1 MQSKTAEQLAK
12 EKEEEEKRKKL
23 LQLRSENKKSQ
34 RFQFKRLLLKRYY
47 LIPIKPNHMFPLGL
61 LWFFTIYTVDFI
73 SDPNA
78 CTKGKISI
86 L

>member
-47 LIPIKPNHMFPLGL
+47 LTPIKPNHMFPLGL
-61 LWFFTIYTVDFI
+61 L
-73 SDPNA
+73 
-78 CTKGKISI
+78 
-86 L
+86 